1 MTGTLLPYAEVN
13 PSEQHESVVIWLH
26 GLGDSGNGFAPIVP
40 ELNLPDDH
48 KIRFVFP
55 HAPIRP
61 VTINNGMPMRAWY
74 DIKTMDFNNRA
85 DLEGVL
91 ESAHEV
97 ERLLNAEIE
106 KGIPAEKIVLA
117 GFSQGGVIAYHLG
130 LRLDK
135 SLAGIL
141 ALSTYMCKPEQLGN
155 EAHDANRNTPIFV
168 GHGQDDEVVPM
179 SMGKAAFEVLEKN
192 NYQAQWQEYPM
203 QHNVCL
209 QELKDISAWLKE
221 RLL

>member
-1 MTGTLLPYAEVN
+1 
-13 PSEQHESVVIWLH
+13 
-26 GLGDSGNGFAPIVP
+26 
-40 ELNLPDDH
+40 
-48 KIRFVFP
+48 
-55 HAPIRP
+55 
-61 VTINNGMPMRAWY
+61 MRAWY

-97 ERLLNAEIE
+97 EKLLDAEME

-135 SLAGIL
+135 PLAGIL

-179 SMGKAAFEVLEKN
+179 SMGRAAYEVLQKN
-192 NYQAQWQEYPM
+192 NYQAQWQDYPM

-209 QELKDISAWLKE
+209 QELKDISTWLKQ